1 MENNNVKKNDGKFVC
16 TYCDKAYDTVEE
28 MAKCIL
34 NCSEKAKKANKENAR
49 RIAEEKIKKANDEK
63 SGIFN
68 TNLTNISN
76 NLDSTMTIINKYL
89 NDELFSYTGN
99 VEELARKIVYLR
111 KSTEKFFN
119 ILDNIRNDNKFNIRN
134 DNKSNIK
141 TKVNVSK
148 KQTDNN
154 TATTNSNTT
163 SKPNY
168 DDFYLP
174 FYNLLRGLWFD
185 DIWDNYD
192 SYDNKN
198 IK

>member
-16 TYCDKAYDTVEE
+16 TYCGKAYDTVEE

-119 ILDNIRNDNKFNIRN
+119 ILDNIRNDDKF
-134 DNKSNIK
+134 NIK

-154 TATTNSNTT
+154 TTTTNSNTT
-163 SKPNY
+163 RKPNY

>member
-16 TYCDKAYDTVEE
+16 TYCGKTYDTVEE

-119 ILDNIRNDNKFNIRN
+119 ILDNIRNDNKFNI
-134 DNKSNIK
+134 K

-163 SKPNY
+163 RKPNY

-185 DIWDNYD
+185 YIWDNYD

>member
-16 TYCDKAYDTVEE
+16 TYCGKAYDTVEE

-34 NCSEKAKKANKENAR
+34 DCSEKAKKANKENAR
-49 RIAEEKIKKANDEK
+49 RIAEEKIKKANEEK
-63 SGIFN
+63 SNIFN

-119 ILDNIRNDNKFNIRN
+119 MLDDIRNDSKFNIRT
-134 DNKSNIK
+134 NIY
-141 TKVNVSK
+141 VSK
-148 KQTDNN
+148 KFSPYKNDTVTN
-154 TATTNSNTT
+154 TKSK
-163 SKPNY
+163 KPNY
-168 DDFYLP
+168 GDYYLP
-174 FYNLLRGLWFD
+174 FHNLLRGLCFD
-185 DIWDNYD
+185 DFWDDYD

-198 IK
+198 TK

>member
-16 TYCDKAYDTVEE
+16 TYCGKAYDTVEE

-63 SGIFN
+63 SDIFN

-119 ILDNIRNDNKFNIRN
+119 ILDNIRNDNKFNI
-134 DNKSNIK
+134 K

-163 SKPNY
+163 RKSNY

>member
-16 TYCDKAYDTVEE
+16 TYCGKAYDTVEE

-34 NCSEKAKKANKENAR
+34 NCSEKTKKANKENAR

-63 SGIFN
+63 LGIFN

-119 ILDNIRNDNKFNIRN
+119 ILDNIRNDDKF
-134 DNKSNIK
+134 NIK

-163 SKPNY
+163 RKPNY

-174 FYNLLRGLWFD
+174 SKRKKGSLF
-185 DIWDNYD
+185 
-192 SYDNKN
+192 
-198 IK
+198 

>member
-16 TYCDKAYDTVEE
+16 TYCGKAYDTVEE

-63 SGIFN
+63 SDIFN

-119 ILDNIRNDNKFNIRN
+119 ILDNIRNDNKFNI
-134 DNKSNIK
+134 K

>member
-16 TYCDKAYDTVEE
+16 TYCGKAYDTVEE

-63 SGIFN
+63 SDIFN

-119 ILDNIRNDNKFNIRN
+119 ILDNIRNDNKFNI
-134 DNKSNIK
+134 K

-163 SKPNY
+163 RKPNY

-192 SYDNKN
+192 SCDNKN